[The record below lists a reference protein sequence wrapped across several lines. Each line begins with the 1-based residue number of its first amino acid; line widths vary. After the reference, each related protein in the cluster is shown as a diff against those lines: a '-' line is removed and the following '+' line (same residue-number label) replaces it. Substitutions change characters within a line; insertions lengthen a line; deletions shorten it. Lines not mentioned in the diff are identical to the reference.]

1 MTRYS
6 RAMGLHPNDDGE
18 EDEYTPNTEP
28 DYEPEEPYCYER
40 DIERAENDYERWLF
54 RNG

>member
-1 MTRYS
+1 MGKYS

-18 EDEYTPNTEP
+18 DEDDDNTEP
-28 DYEPEEPYCYER
+28 DYEPEEPYCSRYDTER
-40 DIERAENDYERWLF
+40 VENDYERWLF